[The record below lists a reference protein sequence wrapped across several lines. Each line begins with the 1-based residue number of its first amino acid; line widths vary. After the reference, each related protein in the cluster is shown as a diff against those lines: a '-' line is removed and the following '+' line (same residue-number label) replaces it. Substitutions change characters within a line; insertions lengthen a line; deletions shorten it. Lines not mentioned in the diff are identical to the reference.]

1 MMCLYVK
8 VLALVCVLVSLVSC
22 ERRFELEYEDME
34 DRLRVKC
41 QPSTMWDNY
50 TILVTGVRS
59 MGKPFKKYKHP
70 DGVDV
75 KLFVDGELMEMS
87 QWQSETALG
96 FNVKHTP
103 MPGQKIRLEASAAGF
118 VPVHAEVVVP
128 DPVEDFEVSF
138 EELEDRYYGVTLK
151 YADNPDTEDM
161 YGVVVYLRR
170 VKETLGGEFVE
181 FVESE
186 VCSGIELPS
195 YFPDASDGILLD
207 YANAGNIAIWR
218 DTRANDGG
226 YQNYTFSVRRHE
238 DYQVSDTGLAVGN
251 DGTHVVRTQYRV
263 SVFKVSKEYYRYH
276 FGVWSDHNNI
286 MGAMGLA
293 SPTNTYTNIH
303 GGLGVLGAISHI
315 HGEWRY

>member
-1 MMCLYVK
+1 MKCLYIK

-138 EELEDRYYGVTLK
+138 EELEDRYYGVSLK

-181 FVESE
+181 FVERE
-186 VCSGIELPS
+186 VCSSIELPS

-207 YANAGNIAIWR
+207 YS
-218 DTRANDGG
+218 DGG
-226 YQNYTFSVRRHE
+226 SYLEGYQ
-238 DYQVSDTGLAVGN
+238 G
-251 DGTHVVRTQYRV
+251 
-263 SVFKVSKEYYRYH
+263 
-276 FGVWSDHNNI
+276 
-286 MGAMGLA
+286 
-293 SPTNTYTNIH
+293 
-303 GGLGVLGAISHI
+303 
-315 HGEWRY
+315 